1 MKTVWR
7 VFSYLK
13 RYPWMAAGTLTC
25 AILSTLM
32 VIVFPATA
40 KWIIDDVVRANRP
53 DKLLPLI
60 LLAAVAFL
68 VQHGFKAL
76 RLVLNNTFEQR
87 VIFDLRSD
95 LYSHIQLLP
104 LRWFDNR
111 ATGDLMTRVIEDVN
125 SVERVLIDGIEQGV
139 VAILQVVIVISVM
152 FYLNVKLALL
162 ALVPFPLLIAGALT
176 YTLTAH
182 RRYRSQRRASSNMNA
197 LLHDNLAGVRQ
208 IKSFVREREEHA
220 RFNRVSDQ
228 LRHAT
233 LVVMRVWAIYSPSMS
248 MFEAIGA
255 LLVLGFGGHA
265 VLTGAMQIGDLVA
278 FLMLTAF
285 LYDPVSRLH
294 QLNQLVQAGRAAGE
308 RVFEI
313 LDEQVEAGAV
323 AGIGDPGTAITDRG
337 YKARILGDIRYEN
350 VSFSYV
356 EGLPALRCVSFHAPP
371 GATVALV
378 GATGAG
384 KSTLVNLLVRFYE
397 FTSGEIHIDGKPV
410 REYELRTLREAIGV
424 VTQESFLFN
433 GSIRE
438 NLLMGKPDATDAEL
452 WRAVDAA
459 NARQFIERLPDGLES
474 VVGERGV
481 KLSVGEKQ
489 RLSIAR
495 SLLKDPPILI
505 LDEATASVDTATE
518 RLIQEALERLMA
530 NRTSIVIAHRLSTI
544 VYAWKICAAV
554 PAKFARGLATAR
566 DRVAGGNH
574 YLGKSRARAA
584 ITGLRRIPLS
594 GRRWCRCGRSRNRDG
609 LAGLQFTTV
618 FDVVGFLQFIDA
630 YFVHFGYG
638 RQCLSARHDV
648 RVAHSGGMRRRHGW
662 SGRIRRRGR
671 ALSNHDP
678 WPDVGNFLL
687 QL

>member
-32 VIVFPATA
+32 VIVFPAAA

-60 LLAAVAFL
+60 LLAAGAFL
-68 VQHGFKAL
+68 VQHGFNAL

-255 LLVLGFGGHA
+255 LLVLGFGAHA

-313 LDEQVEAGAV
+313 LDEAPEPGFGGRRHV
-323 AGIGDPGTAITDRG
+323 AAF
-337 YKARILGDIRYEN
+337 KAQTCLRTPNSQIAGDIRYEN

-356 EGLPALRCVSFHAPP
+356 EGLPALRHVSFHAPP

-397 FTSGEIHIDGKPV
+397 FTSGEIYIDGKPV

-438 NLLMGKPDATDAEL
+438 NLLMGKPDATVAEL

-495 SLLKDPPILI
+495 ALLKDPPILI

-544 VYAWKICAAV
+544 VYADQILV
-554 PAKFARGLATAR
+554 L
-566 DRVAGGNH
+566 DH
-574 YLGKSRARAA
+574 
-584 ITGLRRIPLS
+584 
-594 GRRWCRCGRSRNRDG
+594 
-609 LAGLQFTTV
+609 
-618 FDVVGFLQFIDA
+618 
-630 YFVHFGYG
+630 
-638 RQCLSARHDV
+638 
-648 RVAHSGGMRRRHGW
+648 
-662 SGRIRRRGR
+662 GRIIERGT
-671 ALSNHDP
+671 HDE
-678 WPDVGNFLL
+678 LL
-687 QL
+687 AQDGRYARLCRQSLLEVSPLRETDAQAEIVTSESFDREQQLPV

>member
-7 VFSYLK
+7 VFAYLK
-13 RYPWMAAGTLTC
+13 RYPGLAAGTLAC
-25 AILSTLM
+25 AILGTLM
-32 VIVFPATA
+32 VIVFPSVT

-60 LLAAVAFL
+60 LLATVAFL
-68 VQHGFKAL
+68 VQHLFNSL
-76 RLVLNNTFEQR
+76 RIILNNTFEQK

-139 VAILQVVIVISVM
+139 VAVLQIVIVVAVM
-152 FYLNVKLALL
+152 FYWNAKLALL
-162 ALVPFPLLIAGALT
+162 ALVPLPLLIAGALA

-182 RRYRSQRRASSNMNA
+182 RRYRLQRRAASNINA

-208 IKSFVREREEHA
+208 IKSFAREREEHA
-220 RFNRVSDQ
+220 RFNRASDQ

-233 LVVMRVWAIYSPSMS
+233 LVVMRTWAIYSPSMS

-255 LLVLGFGGHA
+255 LLVLGFGSHA
-265 VLTGAMQIGDLVA
+265 VLTGSLQLGDLVGI
-278 FLMLTAF
+278 LMLMAF
-285 LYDPVSRLH
+285 LYDPISRLH

-313 LDEQVEAGAV
+313 LDEDAEPGVV
-323 AGIGDPGTAITDRG
+323 AGVGDPGTATIDRG
-337 YKARILGDIRYEN
+337 YSAPIIGDIRYED

-356 EGLPALRCVSFHAPP
+356 DGLSALRHISFHALP
-371 GATVALV
+371 GTTTALV

-397 FTSGEIHIDGKPV
+397 FDSGQIYVDDKPV
-410 REYELRTLREAIGV
+410 REYDLRTLREAIGV

-438 NLLMGKPDATDAEL
+438 NLLMGKPTASDAEL

-459 NARQFIERLPDGLES
+459 NARQFIERLPQGLES

-495 SLLKDPPILI
+495 ALLKDPPILI

-518 RLIQEALERLMA
+518 RLIQEALEHLMA

-544 VYAWKICAAV
+544 VGADQILVLDHGRVVERGTHEELLVLDQKYAQLCRQSLLESSPQRQAEPQEEIV
-554 PAKFARGLATAR
+554 TSE
-566 DRVAGGNH
+566 VAEPEEER
-574 YLGKSRARAA
+574 L
-584 ITGLRRIPLS
+584 P
-594 GRRWCRCGRSRNRDG
+594 
-609 LAGLQFTTV
+609 V
-618 FDVVGFLQFIDA
+618 
-630 YFVHFGYG
+630 
-638 RQCLSARHDV
+638 
-648 RVAHSGGMRRRHGW
+648 
-662 SGRIRRRGR
+662 
-671 ALSNHDP
+671 
-678 WPDVGNFLL
+678 
-687 QL
+687 

>member
-7 VFSYLK
+7 VFAYLK
-13 RYPWMAAGTLTC
+13 RYPGLAAGTLAC
-25 AILSTLM
+25 AIMGTLM
-32 VIVFPATA
+32 VIVFPSVT

-68 VQHGFKAL
+68 VQHLFNSL
-76 RLVLNNTFEQR
+76 RIILNNTFEQK

-139 VAILQVVIVISVM
+139 VAVLQIVIVVAVM
-152 FYLNVKLALL
+152 FYWNAKLALL
-162 ALVPFPLLIAGALT
+162 ALVPLPLLIAGALA

-182 RRYRSQRRASSNMNA
+182 RRYRLQRRAASNINA

-208 IKSFVREREEHA
+208 IKSFAREREEHA
-220 RFNRVSDQ
+220 RFNRASDQ

-233 LVVMRVWAIYSPSMS
+233 LVVMRTWAIYSPSMS

-255 LLVLGFGGHA
+255 LLVLGFGSHD
-265 VLTGAMQIGDLVA
+265 VLTGSLQLGDLIGI
-278 FLMLTAF
+278 LMLMAF
-285 LYDPVSRLH
+285 LYDPISRLH

-313 LDEQVEAGAV
+313 LDEDAEPGVAAAV
-323 AGIGDPGTAITDRG
+323 GDPGTATIDRG
-337 YKARILGDIRYEN
+337 YRAPIIGDIRYED

-356 EGLPALRCVSFHAPP
+356 DGLSALRHISFHALP
-371 GATVALV
+371 GTTTALV

-397 FTSGEIHIDGKPV
+397 FDSGQIYVDDKPV

-438 NLLMGKPDATDAEL
+438 NLLMGKPTATDAEL

-459 NARQFIERLPDGLES
+459 NAREFIERLPQGLES

-495 SLLKDPPILI
+495 ALLKDPPILV

-518 RLIQEALERLMA
+518 RLIQEALEHLMA

-544 VYAWKICAAV
+544 VRADQILVLDHGRVVERGTHEELLALDQKYAQ
-554 PAKFARGLATAR
+554 L
-566 DRVAGGNH
+566 
-574 YLGKSRARAA
+574 
-584 ITGLRRIPLS
+584 
-594 GRRWCRCGRSRNRDG
+594 CRQS
-609 LAGLQFTTV
+609 
-618 FDVVGFLQFIDA
+618 
-630 YFVHFGYG
+630 
-638 RQCLSARHDV
+638 
-648 RVAHSGGMRRRHGW
+648 
-662 SGRIRRRGR
+662 
-671 ALSNHDP
+671 
-678 WPDVGNFLL
+678 LL
-687 QL
+687 ESSPQSEAEPQEEIIASEIAEPEEERLPV

>member
-7 VFSYLK
+7 VFTYLK
-13 RYPWMAAGTLTC
+13 RYPLLAVGTLTC
-25 AILSTLM
+25 AVLGTFM
-32 VIVFPATA
+32 VIIFPAVT
-40 KWIIDDVVRANRP
+40 KWIINDVVRTNHP
-53 DKLLPLI
+53 EKLLPLV
-60 LLAAVAFL
+60 LLAAAAFL
-68 VQHGFKAL
+68 IQHAFNAV
-76 RLVLNNTFEQR
+76 RIVLNNTFEQK

-139 VAILQVVIVISVM
+139 VALLQVVIVMAVM
-152 FYLNVKLALL
+152 FYLNTTLALL
-162 ALVPFPLLIAGALT
+162 ALAPFPLLIAGALT

-182 RRYRSQRRASSNMNA
+182 RRYRLQRRAASAMNA
-197 LLHDNLAGVRQ
+197 LLHDNLSGVRQ
-208 IKSFVREREEHA
+208 IKSFVREKEEHA

-248 MFEAIGA
+248 MFEAFGA
-255 LLVLGFGGHA
+255 VLVLGFGSHA

-285 LYDPVSRLH
+285 LYDPISRLH
-294 QLNQLVQAGRAAGE
+294 QLNQLMQAGRAAGE

-313 LDEQVEAGAV
+313 LDERVE
-323 AGIGDPGTAITDRG
+323 PGWIDR
-337 YKARILGDIRYEN
+337 KMSARIAGDIRYEN
-350 VSFSYV
+350 VSFSYTD
-356 EGLPALRCVSFHAPP
+356 GLPALDRVSFHAAP

-397 FTSGEIHIDGKPV
+397 FIGGEIYIDERPI
-410 REYELRTLREAIGV
+410 REYALRSLREAIGV

-438 NLLMGKPDATDAEL
+438 NLLMGKPDATDVEL

-459 NARQFIERLPDGLES
+459 NAREFIERLPAGLES

-495 SLLKDPPILI
+495 ALLKDPPILI

-518 RLIQEALERLMA
+518 RLIQEALDRLMFH
-530 NRTSIVIAHRLSTI
+530 RTSIVIAHRLSTI
-544 VYAWKICAAV
+544 VHADQILV
-554 PAKFARGLATAR
+554 L
-566 DRVAGGNH
+566 DH
-574 YLGKSRARAA
+574 
-584 ITGLRRIPLS
+584 
-594 GRRWCRCGRSRNRDG
+594 
-609 LAGLQFTTV
+609 
-618 FDVVGFLQFIDA
+618 
-630 YFVHFGYG
+630 
-638 RQCLSARHDV
+638 
-648 RVAHSGGMRRRHGW
+648 
-662 SGRIRRRGR
+662 GRIIERGSHDELLAFGGKYAR
-671 ALSNHDP
+671 LCEQSLLETSPRPELETPTEIATLPIPAPDEQLS
-678 WPDVGNFLL
+678 V
-687 QL
+687 

>member
-7 VFSYLK
+7 VFAYLK
-13 RYPWMAAGTLTC
+13 RYPGLGAGTLAC
-25 AILSTLM
+25 AIFGTLM
-32 VIVFPATA
+32 VIVFPSVT
-40 KWIIDDVVRANRP
+40 KWIIEDVVRANRP

-60 LLAAVAFL
+60 LLAAVAFV
-68 VQHGFKAL
+68 VQHLFNSL
-76 RLVLNNTFEQR
+76 RIILNNTFEQK

-139 VAILQVVIVISVM
+139 VAVLQIVIVVSVM
-152 FYLNVKLALL
+152 FYWNAKLALL
-162 ALVPFPLLIAGALT
+162 ALVPLPLLIAGALA

-182 RRYRSQRRASSNMNA
+182 RRYRLQRRAASNINA
-197 LLHDNLAGVRQ
+197 LLHDNLAGIRQ
-208 IKSFVREREEHA
+208 IKSFAREREEHS
-220 RFNRVSDQ
+220 RFNRASDQ

-233 LVVMRVWAIYSPSMS
+233 LVVMRTWAIYSPSMS
-248 MFEAIGA
+248 LFEAIGA
-255 LLVLGFGGHA
+255 VLVLGFGSHA
-265 VLTGAMQIGDLVA
+265 VLTGSLQLGDLVA
-278 FLMLTAF
+278 MLMLTAF
-285 LYDPVSRLH
+285 LYDPISRLH

-313 LDEQVEAGAV
+313 LDEDAEPGVTAKVKSVGEPDRFPRLKRGDTREAVSFPYKPAQ
-323 AGIGDPGTAITDRG
+323 AI
-337 YKARILGDIRYEN
+337 IGDIRYEN

-356 EGLPALRCVSFHAPP
+356 DGLSALRNISFHALP
-371 GATVALV
+371 GTTTALV

-397 FTSGEIHIDGKPV
+397 FDSGEIYVDDKPV
-410 REYELRTLREAIGV
+410 REYALRSLREAIGV

-438 NLLMGKPDATDAEL
+438 NLLMGKPTASDAEI

-459 NARQFIERLPDGLES
+459 NSRQFIERLPQGLES

-495 SLLKDPPILI
+495 ALLKDPPILI

-518 RLIQEALERLMA
+518 RLIQEALDNLMSH
-530 NRTSIVIAHRLSTI
+530 RTSTVIAHRLSTI
-544 VYAWKICAAV
+544 VGADQILV
-554 PAKFARGLATAR
+554 LDQGRIIERGRHEELI
-566 DRVAGGNH
+566 VAGGK
-574 YLGKSRARAA
+574 YARLCQQSLLETGDERGVREPGAEPRATEA
-584 ITGLRRIPLS
+584 I
-594 GRRWCRCGRSRNRDG
+594 
-609 LAGLQFTTV
+609 
-618 FDVVGFLQFIDA
+618 
-630 YFVHFGYG
+630 
-638 RQCLSARHDV
+638 
-648 RVAHSGGMRRRHGW
+648 
-662 SGRIRRRGR
+662 
-671 ALSNHDP
+671 DP
-678 WPDVGNFLL
+678 AFEDEV
-687 QL
+687 QLDPH

>member
-1 MKTVWR
+1 
-7 VFSYLK
+7 
-13 RYPWMAAGTLTC
+13 
-25 AILSTLM
+25 M
-32 VIVFPATA
+32 VIVFPSVT
-40 KWIIDDVVRANRP
+40 KWIIEDVVRANRP

-60 LLAAVAFL
+60 LLAAVAFV
-68 VQHGFKAL
+68 VQHVFNSL
-76 RLVLNNTFEQR
+76 RIILNNTFEQK
-87 VIFDLRSD
+87 VIFDVRSD

-139 VAILQVVIVISVM
+139 VAVLQIVIVVAVM
-152 FYLNVKLALL
+152 FYWNPKLALL
-162 ALVPFPLLIAGALT
+162 ALVPLPLLIAGALA

-182 RRYRSQRRASSNMNA
+182 RRYRLQRRAASNINA

-208 IKSFVREREEHA
+208 IKSFAREREEHA
-220 RFNRVSDQ
+220 RFNRASDQ

-233 LVVMRVWAIYSPSMS
+233 LVVMRTWAIYSPSMS

-255 LLVLGFGGHA
+255 LLVLGFGSHD
-265 VLTGAMQIGDLVA
+265 VLTGSLQLGDLVGI
-278 FLMLTAF
+278 LMLMAF
-285 LYDPVSRLH
+285 LYDPISRLH

-313 LDEQVEAGAV
+313 LDEDAEPGAV
-323 AGIGDPGTAITDRG
+323 TKIKSVGEPDRFPRLKRHDTREAVSSP
-337 YKARILGDIRYEN
+337 YKPALPIIGDIRYEDL
-350 VSFSYV
+350 SFSYV
-356 EGLPALRCVSFHAPP
+356 DGLSALRHISFHAPP
-371 GATVALV
+371 GTTTALV

-397 FTSGEIHIDGKPV
+397 FDSGQIYVDDKPV
-410 REYELRTLREAIGV
+410 REYDLRTLREGVGV

-438 NLLMGKPDATDAEL
+438 NLLMGKPAASDAEL

-459 NARQFIERLPDGLES
+459 NARQFIERLPQGLES

-495 SLLKDPPILI
+495 ALLKDPPILI

-518 RLIQEALERLMA
+518 RLIQEALEHLMA

-544 VYAWKICAAV
+544 VGADQILV
-554 PAKFARGLATAR
+554 L
-566 DRVAGGNH
+566 DH
-574 YLGKSRARAA
+574 
-584 ITGLRRIPLS
+584 
-594 GRRWCRCGRSRNRDG
+594 
-609 LAGLQFTTV
+609 
-618 FDVVGFLQFIDA
+618 
-630 YFVHFGYG
+630 
-638 RQCLSARHDV
+638 
-648 RVAHSGGMRRRHGW
+648 
-662 SGRIRRRGR
+662 GRIVERGT
-671 ALSNHDP
+671 HDE
-678 WPDVGNFLL
+678 LL
-687 QL
+687 VLDQRYAQLCRQSLLESSPQREAGSEEEIVTSEVAEPEEQRLPV

>member
-1 MKTVWR
+1 MKTVGR
-7 VFSYLK
+7 VFAYLK

-32 VIVFPATA
+32 VIVFPSVT

-53 DKLLPLI
+53 DKLLPL
-60 LLAAVAFL
+60 LMLAGVAFL
-68 VQHGFKAL
+68 VQHIFNSL
-76 RLVLNNTFEQR
+76 RIILNNTFEQK

-139 VAILQVVIVISVM
+139 VAVLQIVIVVAVM
-152 FYLNVKLALL
+152 FYWNAKLALL
-162 ALVPFPLLIAGALT
+162 ALVPLPLLIAGALA

-182 RRYRSQRRASSNMNA
+182 RRYRLQRRAASNINA

-208 IKSFVREREEHA
+208 IKSFAREREEHV
-220 RFNRVSDQ
+220 RFNRASDQ

-233 LVVMRVWAIYSPSMS
+233 LVVMRTWAIYSPSMS

-255 LLVLGFGGHA
+255 LLVLGFGSHA
-265 VLTGAMQIGDLVA
+265 VLTGSLQLGDLVA
-278 FLMLTAF
+278 MLMLTAF

-308 RVFEI
+308 RVFDI
-313 LDEQVEAGAV
+313 LDENAEPGFV
-323 AGIGDPGTAITDRG
+323 AGIRDSGAAPSDRG
-337 YKARILGDIRYEN
+337 YSKRVIGDIRYEN
-350 VSFSYV
+350 VSFGYA
-356 EGLPALRCVSFHAPP
+356 EGLPALRHVSFHASP
-371 GATVALV
+371 GATIALV

-397 FTSGEIHIDGKPV
+397 FDAGQIDV
-410 REYELRTLREAIGV
+410 DDRSIRDYDLRTLREAIGV

-438 NLLMGKPDATDAEL
+438 NLLIGKPAASDAEL
-452 WRAVDAA
+452 WGAVDAA
-459 NARQFIERLPDGLES
+459 NARQFIERLPEGLES
-474 VVGERGV
+474 IVGERGV

-495 SLLKDPPILI
+495 ALLKDPPILI

-518 RLIQEALERLMA
+518 RLIQEALEHLMA

-544 VYAWKICAAV
+544 VHADQILV
-554 PAKFARGLATAR
+554 L
-566 DRVAGGNH
+566 DR
-574 YLGKSRARAA
+574 
-584 ITGLRRIPLS
+584 
-594 GRRWCRCGRSRNRDG
+594 
-609 LAGLQFTTV
+609 
-618 FDVVGFLQFIDA
+618 
-630 YFVHFGYG
+630 
-638 RQCLSARHDV
+638 
-648 RVAHSGGMRRRHGW
+648 
-662 SGRIRRRGR
+662 GRIIERGKHDELI
-671 ALSNHDP
+671 ALGGKYARLCEQS
-678 WPDVGNFLL
+678 LL
-687 QL
+687 ETSPQPQFQTPAETEITPIDTLDEQLPV

>member
-7 VFSYLK
+7 VFAYLK
-13 RYPWMAAGTLTC
+13 RYPWLAAGTLAC
-25 AILSTLM
+25 AIMGTLM
-32 VIVFPATA
+32 VIVFPSVT
-40 KWIIDDVVRANRP
+40 KWIIEDVVRANRP

-60 LLAAVAFL
+60 LLATVAFL
-68 VQHGFKAL
+68 VQHLFNSL
-76 RLVLNNTFEQR
+76 RIILNNTFEQK

-139 VAILQVVIVISVM
+139 VAVLQIVIVVTVM
-152 FYLNVKLALL
+152 FYWNAKLALL
-162 ALVPFPLLIAGALT
+162 ALVPLPLLIAGALA

-182 RRYRSQRRASSNMNA
+182 RRYRLQRRAASNINA

-208 IKSFVREREEHA
+208 IKSFAREREEHA
-220 RFNRVSDQ
+220 RFNRASDQ

-233 LVVMRVWAIYSPSMS
+233 LVVMRTWAIYSPSMS

-255 LLVLGFGGHA
+255 LLVLGFGSHD
-265 VLTGAMQIGDLVA
+265 VLTGSLQLGDLVGI
-278 FLMLTAF
+278 LMLMAF
-285 LYDPVSRLH
+285 LYDPISRLH

-313 LDEQVEAGAV
+313 LDEDVEPGVITKIESVGEPDRFPRIRRDETRKAV
-323 AGIGDPGTAITDRG
+323 SFP
-337 YKARILGDIRYEN
+337 YKPAQPIIGDIRYDD

-356 EGLPALRCVSFHAPP
+356 DGLSALRHISFHALP
-371 GATVALV
+371 GTTTALV

-397 FTSGEIHIDGKPV
+397 FDSGQIYVDDKPV
-410 REYELRTLREAIGV
+410 REYDLRTLREAIGV

-438 NLLMGKPDATDAEL
+438 NLLMGKPTATDAEL

-459 NARQFIERLPDGLES
+459 NARQFIERLPQGLES

-495 SLLKDPPILI
+495 ALLKDPPILV

-518 RLIQEALERLMA
+518 RLIQEALEHLMA

-544 VYAWKICAAV
+544 VGADQILVLDHGRVVERGTHEELLVLDQKYAQ
-554 PAKFARGLATAR
+554 L
-566 DRVAGGNH
+566 
-574 YLGKSRARAA
+574 
-584 ITGLRRIPLS
+584 
-594 GRRWCRCGRSRNRDG
+594 CRQS
-609 LAGLQFTTV
+609 
-618 FDVVGFLQFIDA
+618 
-630 YFVHFGYG
+630 
-638 RQCLSARHDV
+638 
-648 RVAHSGGMRRRHGW
+648 
-662 SGRIRRRGR
+662 
-671 ALSNHDP
+671 
-678 WPDVGNFLL
+678 LL
-687 QL
+687 ESSPQREAESEEEIVTSEIAEPEEQRLPV

>member
-1 MKTVWR
+1 
-7 VFSYLK
+7 
-13 RYPWMAAGTLTC
+13 
-25 AILSTLM
+25 M
-32 VIVFPATA
+32 VIVFPAAT
-40 KWIIDDVVRANRP
+40 KWIINDVVRAHRP
-53 DKLLPLI
+53 DKLVPLI
-60 LLAAVAFL
+60 GLAAIAFL
-68 VQHGFKAL
+68 LQHGFNAL
-76 RLVLNNTFEQR
+76 RIVLNNTFEQK

-139 VAILQVVIVISVM
+139 VAALQVLIVVGMM
-152 FYLNVKLALL
+152 FYLNAKLALL
-162 ALVPFPLLIAGALT
+162 ALTPFPLLIAGALT

-182 RRYRSQRRASSNMNA
+182 RRYRSQRRASSDMNA

-208 IKSFVREREEHA
+208 IKSFVREDEEHA

-228 LRHAT
+228 LRRAT

-248 MFEAIGA
+248 MFESIGA

-278 FLMLTAF
+278 FLILIAF

-313 LDEQVEAGAV
+313 LDEPVEPGAI
-323 AGIGDPGTAITDRG
+323 ASANAGDPSRIP
-337 YKARILGDIRYEN
+337 ILGDIRYEN

-356 EGLPALRCVSFHAPP
+356 EGLPALKHVSFRAPP

-397 FTSGEIHIDGKPV
+397 FTSGQIYIDGKPI
-410 REYELRTLREAIGV
+410 REYGLRALREVIGV

-438 NLLMGKPDATDAEL
+438 NLLMGKPEATDAEL
-452 WRAVDAA
+452 WRAVAAA
-459 NARQFIERLPDGLES
+459 NAQQFIQRLPDGLKS

-495 SLLKDPPILI
+495 ALLKDPPILI

-544 VYAWKICAAV
+544 VHADQILVLDHGRIIERGTHDELLALGGKYARLCQQSLLETSPLRETEV
-554 PAKFARGLATAR
+554 PAEVIASQTAE
-566 DRVAGGNH
+566 AEE
-574 YLGKSRARAA
+574 
-584 ITGLRRIPLS
+584 
-594 GRRWCRCGRSRNRDG
+594 
-609 LAGLQFTTV
+609 
-618 FDVVGFLQFIDA
+618 
-630 YFVHFGYG
+630 
-638 RQCLSARHDV
+638 
-648 RVAHSGGMRRRHGW
+648 
-662 SGRIRRRGR
+662 
-671 ALSNHDP
+671 
-678 WPDVGNFLL
+678 
-687 QL
+687 QLPV

>member
-7 VFSYLK
+7 VFAYLK
-13 RYPWMAAGTLTC
+13 RYPWMAAGTLSC
-25 AILSTLM
+25 AILTTLM
-32 VIVFPATA
+32 VIVFPSAT
-40 KWIIDDVVRANRP
+40 KWIINDVVRAHRP

-68 VQHGFKAL
+68 LQHVFNSL
-76 RLVLNNTFEQR
+76 RIILNNMFEQK

-139 VAILQVVIVISVM
+139 VAVLQIVIVMAVM
-152 FYLNVKLALL
+152 FYLNATLALL
-162 ALVPFPLLIAGALT
+162 ALAPFPLLIAGALA

-182 RRYRSQRRASSNMNA
+182 RRYRLQRRAASTMNA
-197 LLHDNLAGVRQ
+197 LLHDNLSGVRQ
-208 IKSFVREREEHA
+208 IKSFVREKEEHA

-255 LLVLGFGGHA
+255 LLVVAFGSHA
-265 VLTGAMQIGDLVA
+265 VLAGTMQLGDLVA

-285 LYDPVSRLH
+285 LYDPISRLH

-313 LDEQVEAGAV
+313 LDEPPEPGLMDVKTMSARV
-323 AGIGDPGTAITDRG
+323 A
-337 YKARILGDIRYEN
+337 GDIRYED
-350 VSFSYV
+350 VSFSYA
-356 EGLPALRCVSFHAPP
+356 EGLPALRHVSFHAPP
-371 GATVALV
+371 GATIALV
-378 GATGAG
+378 GSTGAG

-397 FTSGEIHIDGKPV
+397 FGAGQIYIDGRPI
-410 REYELRTLREAIGV
+410 REYALPRLREAIGV

-438 NLLMGKPDATDAEL
+438 NLLMGKPDASDTEL

-459 NARQFIERLPDGLES
+459 NAREFIERLPDALRS

-495 SLLKDPPILI
+495 ALLKDPPILI

-530 NRTSIVIAHRLSTI
+530 NRTSVVIAHRLSTI
-544 VYAWKICAAV
+544 VRA
-554 PAKFARGLATAR
+554 
-566 DRVAGGNH
+566 DRILVLDH
-574 YLGKSRARAA
+574 
-584 ITGLRRIPLS
+584 
-594 GRRWCRCGRSRNRDG
+594 
-609 LAGLQFTTV
+609 
-618 FDVVGFLQFIDA
+618 
-630 YFVHFGYG
+630 
-638 RQCLSARHDV
+638 
-648 RVAHSGGMRRRHGW
+648 
-662 SGRIRRRGR
+662 GRIIERGTHDQLL
-671 ALSNHDP
+671 ALGGKYAQLCQQS
-678 WPDVGNFLL
+678 LL
-687 QL
+687 ETSPLRETESPAEIAASQTPESKEQLPVC